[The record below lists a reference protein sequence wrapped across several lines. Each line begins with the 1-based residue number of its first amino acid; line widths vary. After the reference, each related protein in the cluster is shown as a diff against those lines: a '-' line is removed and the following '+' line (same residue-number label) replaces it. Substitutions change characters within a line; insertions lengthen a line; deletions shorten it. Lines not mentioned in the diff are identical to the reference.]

1 MSALQ
6 NEGTIVDPV
15 SQRPKRG
22 RKPIGESQASAIR
35 TRLVSWR
42 QMPETSRISLR
53 ALASELGTSH
63 QLLTFYL
70 KGLDKWQTA
79 EYQRRAK
86 AIRDRARAEDRYM
99 TPRERSQEISLGR
112 SALVCMMDEILA
124 PTLKQLEVDAK
135 AGALPKQAL
144 KMVVFLARR
153 GVPIAKKIL
162 EERQTNLP
170 PQPARRR

>member
-1 MSALQ
+1 MSTATHEEMML
-6 NEGTIVDPV
+6 DPG

-35 TRLVSWR
+35 ARLVSWR
-42 QMPETSRISLR
+42 RMPETSRISLR

-70 KGLDKWQTA
+70 KGLDNWQKA
-79 EYQRRAK
+79 DYQRRAK
-86 AIRDRARAEDRYM
+86 AIRDRARAENRYM
-99 TPRERSQEISLGR
+99 TPWERSQEISLQR

-124 PTLKQLEVDAK
+124 PTLKQLEADAK
-135 AGALPKQAL
+135 AGALSKRAL
-144 KMVVFLARR
+144 KIVVFLARR

-162 EERQTNLP
+162 EKHQINLP
-170 PQPARRR
+170 PQPTRRR

>member
-1 MSALQ
+1 MSAPQ

-22 RKPIGESQASAIR
+22 RKAIGESQASAIR

-42 QMPETSRISLR
+42 QTPETSRISLR

-63 QLLTFYL
+63 QLLAFYL
-70 KGLDKWQTA
+70 RGLDKWQKA
-79 EYQRRAK
+79 ECQRRAK
-86 AIRDRARAEDRYM
+86 AIRDHARAENRYM
-99 TPRERSQEISLGR
+99 TPWERSQVISLER

-124 PTLKQLEVDAK
+124 PTLKQLEADAK

-162 EERQTNLP
+162 EKHQINLP